1 MLYCCTVVYDF
12 TVSVNHFISL
22 FYREILLQ
30 AISVIIDIV
39 GGKVKVTVIDELK
52 QTLLT
57 LLQTSQVRYV
67 NSYSYCIML

>member
-1 MLYCCTVVYDF
+1 VLYCCTAVYDF
-12 TVSVNHFISL
+12 TMSVNHFISL